1 MRNRRI
7 GSAVA
12 ASALAAVVTG
22 FGGVGVSA
30 TTEPPSTEGSEVT
43 AGPATVWEGELRPFE
58 ICVGPQADYAPVFVG
73 IELGIWEQ
81 YGLDVTA
88 ETCPTSPIAIA
99 SILNNDKQLAN
110 NSVTGLAAAI
120 GQGIPAQVVV
130 PVSVQPT
137 EGNTSVFV
145 PQDSEVQEFADLEG
159 MTLGTIT
166 VQGLFHLG
174 LATAM
179 AEQGADPSTLT
190 VVGSAPADLGALLNS
205 GQVDA
210 VMIQDPQATIIR
222 NEYGDSFRDIGNPFG
237 IVPWGQDLVIGAL
250 TASNRQLEDDPD
262 LYNDFREAWPVAIQ
276 AALDNPDLVAEVV
289 PGYTGMA
296 PELFEQISKPQW
308 TTEMN
313 EGNVIE
319 MLNAMLEVGFIGA
332 VPEYDQ
338 LYWDGT

>member
-1 MRNRRI
+1 M
-7 GSAVA
+7 GVSGVA
-12 ASALAAVVTG
+12 
-22 FGGVGVSA
+22 VSA
-30 TTEPPSTEGSEVT
+30 TTEPPSTEPAATEASEGT
-43 AGPATVWEGELRPFE
+43 AAPPPSWTGELRPFDV
-58 ICVGPQADYAPVFVG
+58 CVGVQADYAPVFVG

-81 YGLDVTA
+81 YGLDLTA
-88 ETCPTSPIAIA
+88 DTCPTSPIAIA

-120 GQGIPAQVVV
+120 GQGIPAKVVV

-137 EGNTSVFV
+137 EGNTAVFV
-145 PQDSEVQEFADLEG
+145 PQDSDVQDFADLEG
-159 MTLGTIT
+159 KTLGTIT

-190 VVGSAPADLGALLNS
+190 VVGAAPADLGALLDS

-237 IVPWGQDLVIGAL
+237 IVPWGEDLVIGAL
-250 TASNRQLEDDPD
+250 TASNRQLEDDPE

-276 AALDNPDLVAEVV
+276 AAIDNPDIVAEVV
-289 PGYTGMA
+289 PGYTGME

-308 TTEMN
+308 TTEIDEAN
-313 EGNVIE
+313 TLE
-319 MLNAMLEVGFIGA
+319 MLNAMLEQEFIGA
-332 VPEYDQ
+332 VPEWDQ